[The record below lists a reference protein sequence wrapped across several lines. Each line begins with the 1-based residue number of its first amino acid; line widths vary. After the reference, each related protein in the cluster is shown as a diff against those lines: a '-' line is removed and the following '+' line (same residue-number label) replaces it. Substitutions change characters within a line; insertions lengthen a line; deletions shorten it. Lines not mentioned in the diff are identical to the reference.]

1 MSDASD
7 RPPRVLLAIG
17 NPERERQLLT
27 ALRDGGW
34 TIAGRCLDGPSLV
47 KQAIAGDVDV
57 VLASAGLHR
66 LTDETFIAV
75 RQVGVP
81 MVLLAGPA
89 EAETYDGL
97 SYVLPAASDG
107 PVILAALH
115 EAIRRGAVVSQV
127 AADGLSVPERAE
139 HGYQGNG
146 EVIALVSGKGAP
158 GTTTVAIG
166 LAAALSR
173 GKRSVVLVDGDL
185 RGGAVGPY
193 LDLDPRRGLSGLGA
207 GPSDRAEHVLDELQD
222 GPGFSILTGIERPEA
237 RERLAAERVAGAV
250 SALQER
256 FDVVLIDGGETL
268 SGVTSAVGAAFLRS
282 AERIVLVT
290 TADLLG
296 LWNARASLRFVTESL
311 GVPPEA
317 TSAVVNRRTGRDQY
331 GPHEVERALG
341 IRVVAAIP
349 EDPRTARRARTD
361 QTPITAAG
369 GKAAHALAELAS
381 RLAGAGDVE
390 SQSTAE
396 EASAPRRWR
405 RQPAEGRR

>member
-17 NPERERQLLT
+17 NPEHERQLLT
-27 ALRDGGW
+27 ALRDAGC
-34 TIAGRCLDGPSLV
+34 TTAGRCLDGPSLV
-47 KQAIAGDVDV
+47 QQAIAGNVDA

-66 LTDETFIAV
+66 LTGESFIAV
-75 RQVGVP
+75 REAGVP
-81 MVLLAGPA
+81 TVVLAGAGEA
-89 EAETYDGL
+89 EAYAGL

-107 PVILAALH
+107 SVVIAALH

-127 AADGLSVPERAE
+127 AADGLSAPARTE
-139 HGYQGNG
+139 HGYPGDG

-166 LAAALSR
+166 LAAALGGSQ
-173 GKRSVVLVDGDL
+173 RSVVLVDGDL

-193 LDLDPRRGLSGLGA
+193 LDLDPCRGLSGLSA
-207 GPSDRAEHVLDELQD
+207 GPIDRPERVLDELQD

-237 RERLAAERVAGAV
+237 QERLAPERVARTV
-250 SALQER
+250 TALQER
-256 FDVVLIDGGETL
+256 FEVSLIDCGETL

-282 AERIVLVT
+282 AERVLLVT

-311 GVPPEA
+311 GVPAEA
-317 TSAVVNRRTGRDQY
+317 VSAIVNRLNRRDQY
-331 GPHEVERALG
+331 GRQEVERALG
-341 IRVVAAIP
+341 VRVVAAIP
-349 EDPRTARRARTD
+349 EDPRAARRARAN
-361 QTPITAAG
+361 QVPITAAG
-369 GKAAHALAELAS
+369 GKAPRTIAELAS
-381 RLAGAGDVE
+381 RLAGAAE
-390 SQSTAE
+390 IEERTAVE
-396 EASAPRRWR
+396 EASTWRRWR

>member
-47 KQAIAGDVDV
+47 QQAIARNVDA
-57 VLASAGLHR
+57 VLAATGLHR
-66 LTDETFIAV
+66 LTAESFVAV
-75 RQVGVP
+75 RGAGVP
-81 MVLLAGPA
+81 LVLLAGPA
-89 EAETYDGL
+89 EAETYEGL

-107 PVILAALH
+107 PVIIAALH
-115 EAIRRGAVVSQV
+115 QAIRRGAVFGQTY
-127 AADGLSVPERAE
+127 ADKPSALERAE
-139 HGYQGNG
+139 RGYLGDG

-158 GTTTVAIG
+158 GATTVAIG
-166 LAAALSR
+166 LAAALAES
-173 GKRSVVLVDGDL
+173 KRSIVLVDADL
-185 RGGAVGPY
+185 RGGGVGPY
-193 LDLDPRRGLSGLGA
+193 LDLDPRRGLSGLSA
-207 GPSDRAEHVLDELQD
+207 APIDRPERVLDELQD
-222 GPGFSILTGIERPEA
+222 GPGFSVLTGIERPELQ
-237 RERLAAERVAGAV
+237 ERLAPERIAGTV

-256 FDVVLIDGGETL
+256 FDVILIDGGETL
-268 SGVTSAVGAAFLRS
+268 AGVTSPVGAAFLRS
-282 AERIVLVT
+282 AERVVLVT
-290 TADLLG
+290 TADLIG

-317 TSAVVNRRTGRDQY
+317 VSAVINRRDGSEQY
-331 GPHEVERALG
+331 GAPEVERALS

-349 EDPRTARRARTD
+349 EDVRAARRGRAG

-369 GKAAHALAELAS
+369 GKAARGITELAS
-381 RLAGAGDVE
+381 RLAGAVDGE
-390 SQSTAE
+390 AQSTAE
-396 EASAPRRWR
+396 EVSALRRWR

>member
-27 ALRDGGW
+27 ALRDGGCAV
-34 TIAGRCLDGPSLV
+34 AGRCLDGSSLLQQV
-47 KQAIAGDVDV
+47 VVGDVDV
-57 VLASAGLHR
+57 VLAAARLHR
-66 LTDETFIAV
+66 LTGESFIAV
-75 RQVGVP
+75 REAGVP

-89 EAETYDGL
+89 EAEAYSGL

-107 PVILAALH
+107 PVIIAALH
-115 EAIRRGAVVSQV
+115 EAIRRGAAVSQV
-127 AADGLSVPERAE
+127 AADDLSTPERAE
-139 HGYQGNG
+139 HRYPGAG

-158 GTTTVAIG
+158 GTTTVGIG
-166 LAAALSR
+166 LAAAL
-173 GKRSVVLVDGDL
+173 GAKGRSVLLIDGDL
-185 RGGAVGPY
+185 RGGSVGPC
-193 LDLDPRRGLSGLGA
+193 LDLDPRHGLSGLSV
-207 GPSDRAEHVLDELQD
+207 GPIDRPDRVLDELQD
-222 GPGFSILTGIERPEA
+222 GPGFSILAGIERPEA
-237 RERLAAERVAGAV
+237 QERLTPERIAGTV
-250 SALQER
+250 SALQEH
-256 FDVVLIDGGETL
+256 FDVILIDGGETL

-282 AERIVLVT
+282 AESVLLVT

-311 GVPPEA
+311 GVPPGT

-331 GPHEVERALG
+331 GAHEVERALG

-349 EDPRTARRARTD
+349 EDLRSARRARAD
-361 QTPITAAG
+361 QAPITAAG

-381 RLAGAGDVE
+381 QLAGAADTEERPAVG
-390 SQSTAE
+390 
-396 EASAPRRWR
+396 EASTWRRWR

>member
-1 MSDASD
+1 MSDASR

-27 ALRDGGW
+27 ALRDGGCAV
-34 TIAGRCLDGPSLV
+34 AGRSLDGPSLV
-47 KQAIAGDVDV
+47 QQAIAPNVDV
-57 VLASAGLHR
+57 VLAAAGLHR
-66 LTDETFIAV
+66 LTGESFIAV
-75 RQVGVP
+75 REAGVP

-89 EAETYDGL
+89 EAEEYGGL

-107 PVILAALH
+107 PVIIAALH
-115 EAIRRGAVVSQV
+115 EAIRRGAVVSQGSP
-127 AADGLSVPERAE
+127 DNPSTLERAE
-139 HGYQGNG
+139 HGYVGDG

-166 LAAALSR
+166 LAAAL
-173 GKRSVVLVDGDL
+173 GAKGRSVLLVDGDL
-185 RGGAVGPY
+185 RGGAIGPC
-193 LDLDPRRGLSGLGA
+193 LDLDPRRGLSGLSA
-207 GPSDRAEHVLDELQD
+207 GPIDRPERVLDELQD

-237 RERLAAERVAGAV
+237 QERLTPERVAWAV

-268 SGVTSAVGAAFLRS
+268 SGVTSAVGAALLRS
-282 AERIVLVT
+282 AERVLLVT

-317 TSAVVNRRTGRDQY
+317 VSAVVNRRNGSGEY
-331 GPHEVERALG
+331 GAPEVERALG

-349 EDPRTARRARTD
+349 EDLRAARRARAD
-361 QTPITAAG
+361 QAPITATG
-369 GKAAHALAELAS
+369 GKAARALAELAS
-381 RLAGAGDVE
+381 RLAGAAD
-390 SQSTAE
+390 TAE
-396 EASAPRRWR
+396 QLAPEEVSAWRRWR